1 MGTSP
6 PGARRSQR
14 LAVALSEL
22 GQDEASG
29 RLAPLTRYTPLS
41 NPRDPPQRSF
51 VTDLRLSP
59 AQRTRNCYSP
69 HWLQRL
75 EAPGCGLVPFQT
87 FLSVHGY
94 VQNAGGV
101 RILSLPPPS
110 ANEED
115 ESKTFRWAI
124 EHGGISAA
132 TEAAKVVSTAQSKSK
147 IFHERKPLASR
158 SSHNYRFGG
167 ICVVSTRVLLDSA
180 AFPFVFE
187 DRHESRWPVARSCQS
202 LSIEPGNLLNP
213 VCGNNR
219 VAWNFF
225 PVEIIR
231 GEKQMNGCWSVK
243 ATSPQP

>member
-115 ESKTFRWAI
+115 ESKTFRWQ
-124 EHGGISAA
+124 GS
-132 TEAAKVVSTAQSKSK
+132 
-147 IFHERKPLASR
+147 SR
-158 SSHNYRFGG
+158 NLHRM
-167 ICVVSTRVLLDSA
+167 L
-180 AFPFVFE
+180 
-187 DRHESRWPVARSCQS
+187 S
-202 LSIEPGNLLNP
+202 LSPKCFSYQLALFT
-213 VCGNNR
+213 V
-219 VAWNFF
+219 
-225 PVEIIR
+225 
-231 GEKQMNGCWSVK
+231 
-243 ATSPQP
+243 